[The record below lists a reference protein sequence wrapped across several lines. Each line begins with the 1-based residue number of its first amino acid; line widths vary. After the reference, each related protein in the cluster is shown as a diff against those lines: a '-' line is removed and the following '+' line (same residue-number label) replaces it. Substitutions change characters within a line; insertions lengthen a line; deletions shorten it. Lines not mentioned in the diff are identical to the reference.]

1 MKPAQVSKNRSPPPP
16 SRSRSTSIIFEPN
29 ATEVTSKDTKAPSNR
44 RSRQR
49 TTNRRVH
56 FSSEVEDEQVM
67 DSKDNDDSDDPLVP
81 ESPTRAPP
89 VRIQQTDREFSSR
102 TPGASM
108 GHTNSTAFPPT
119 PTRRLRPNGDAGVIE
134 EITSD
139 EGEDFHSHHPS
150 TAQIRDRFRGDDNIR
165 SGLKSLLDAN
175 GQVPAVGA
183 NIAVVLET
191 LLSQINKG
199 SNKGLV

>member
-1 MKPAQVSKNRSPPPP
+1 
-16 SRSRSTSIIFEPN
+16 
-29 ATEVTSKDTKAPSNR
+29 
-44 RSRQR
+44 
-49 TTNRRVH
+49 
-56 FSSEVEDEQVM
+56 
-67 DSKDNDDSDDPLVP
+67 
-81 ESPTRAPP
+81 
-89 VRIQQTDREFSSR
+89 
-102 TPGASM
+102 
-108 GHTNSTAFPPT
+108 
-119 PTRRLRPNGDAGVIE
+119 VIE

-150 TAQIRDRFRGDDNIR
+150 TAQIHDRFRGDDNIR

-191 LLSQINKG
+191 LLSQINEG